1 MFRGQ
6 VGEVTYVEMFSDEKD
21 KPRGCG
27 IMEFATK
34 ELAKQAVEK
43 MHRYDLK
50 GRKLVVKEDFDVE
63 RDKTGRII
71 KGAGVM
77 GSFDSINFC
86 VLIFFKGSPFWSFI
100 FSNEQNIQYNFILI
114 NSCLHCVLNPG
125 PSAP

>member
-77 GSFDSINFC
+77 GAFDSINFC
-86 VLIFFKGSPFWSFI
+86 VLISYKTTLRI
-100 FSNEQNIQYNFILI
+100 
-114 NSCLHCVLNPG
+114 
-125 PSAP
+125 